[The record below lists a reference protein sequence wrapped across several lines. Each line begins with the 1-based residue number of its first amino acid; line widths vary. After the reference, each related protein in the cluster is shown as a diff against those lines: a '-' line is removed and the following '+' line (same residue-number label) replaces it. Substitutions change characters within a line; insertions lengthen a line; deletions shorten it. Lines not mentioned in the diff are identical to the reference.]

1 MRTFIILHI
10 ALQFIVQYNTYYGGG
25 GYGTRK
31 FPPIL
36 YDFVQRHRDALKA
49 LDDVKAHGVNALVVF
64 LGNFGPETPETIL
77 CQKFDGPTMYVP
89 PPRATAI

>member
-36 YDFVQRHRDALKA
+36 YDFVNGIADALKA
-49 LDDVKAHGVNALVVF
+49 LDQQETSRAWDILVRIQQEAEDAYIRAE
-64 LGNFGPETPETIL
+64 ET
-77 CQKFDGPTMYVP
+77 
-89 PPRATAI
+89 

>member
-31 FPPIL
+31 FPQYYTIL
-36 YDFVQRHRDALKA
+36 FNGIADALKA
-49 LDDVKAHGVNALVVF
+49 LDQQETSRAWDILVRIQQEAEDAYIRAE
-64 LGNFGPETPETIL
+64 ET
-77 CQKFDGPTMYVP
+77 
-89 PPRATAI
+89 

>member
-31 FPPIL
+31 FPPYYTIL
-36 YDFVQRHRDALKA
+36 FNGIADALKA
-49 LDDVKAHGVNALVVF
+49 LDQQETSRAWDILVRIQQEAEDAYIRAE
-64 LGNFGPETPETIL
+64 ET
-77 CQKFDGPTMYVP
+77 
-89 PPRATAI
+89 

>member
-31 FPPIL
+31 ISPNIIRFLFNGIA
-36 YDFVQRHRDALKA
+36 DALKA
-49 LDDVKAHGVNALVVF
+49 LDQQETSRAWDILVRIQQEAEDAYIRAE
-64 LGNFGPETPETIL
+64 ET
-77 CQKFDGPTMYVP
+77 
-89 PPRATAI
+89 

>member
-36 YDFVQRHRDALKA
+36 YDFDSRHADALKA
-49 LDDVKAHGVNALVVF
+49 LDQQETSRAWVILVRIQQEAEDAYIRAE
-64 LGNFGPETPETIL
+64 ET
-77 CQKFDGPTMYVP
+77 
-89 PPRATAI
+89 